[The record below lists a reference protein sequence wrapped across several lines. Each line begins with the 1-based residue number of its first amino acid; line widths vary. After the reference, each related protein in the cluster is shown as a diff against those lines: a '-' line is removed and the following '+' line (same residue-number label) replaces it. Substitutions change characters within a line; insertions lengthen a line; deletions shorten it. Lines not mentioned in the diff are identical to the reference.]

1 MLHMLVRG
9 EDVVCRKLRSSAGDV
24 LLAYPQCDALK
35 HTTLV
40 SANLSQPAAGEL
52 GCLTPSTPPPLSGD
66 PFSLTATDGG
76 IRGTMAGLDWSSS
89 GVLLEKCQGP

>member
-1 MLHMLVRG
+1 MILFQDFLPRPIGPPFVPLHGRWACMLHMLVRG

-40 SANLSQPAAGEL
+40 SANLSQPAAGEF
-52 GCLTPSTPPPLSGD
+52 GCLTPSTPPPCPAIPS
-66 PFSLTATDGG
+66 P
-76 IRGTMAGLDWSSS
+76 
-89 GVLLEKCQGP
+89 

>member
-1 MLHMLVRG
+1 MPH
-9 EDVVCRKLRSSAGDV
+9 
-24 LLAYPQCDALK
+24 PI
-35 HTTLV
+35 H
-40 SANLSQPAAGEL
+40 PA
-52 GCLTPSTPPPLSGD
+52 PLSGD